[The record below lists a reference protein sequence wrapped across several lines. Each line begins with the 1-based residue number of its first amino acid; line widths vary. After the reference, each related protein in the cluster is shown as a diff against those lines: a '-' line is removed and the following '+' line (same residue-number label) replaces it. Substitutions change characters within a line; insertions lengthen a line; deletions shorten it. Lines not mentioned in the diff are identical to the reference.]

1 MGGRSRG
8 IQGTPLARRLPQ
20 VQEEDPLAPNH
31 RWGGADLYGYLLR
44 LRLHALEQPL
54 YGRYLEGQSGMNA
67 EILYKAATH
76 ALLGIITFLAVRIY
90 NAIDHIED
98 KLGDHETRIQLMEL
112 IQSRS

>member
-1 MGGRSRG
+1 
-8 IQGTPLARRLPQ
+8 
-20 VQEEDPLAPNH
+20 
-31 RWGGADLYGYLLR
+31 
-44 LRLHALEQPL
+44 
-54 YGRYLEGQSGMNA
+54 MNA